1 MTPSIWSAVTLIRQ
15 NNFEENAIAFVE
27 QSKTYSRS
35 IIYDYRIDHTEGSV
49 IELFFTGDPLDEK
62 TKETIRKTAE
72 EYGIKESQLIIND
85 HTYSNDTNDI
95 ELVKGIY
102 DKMDEE
108 IAKRDEE
115 IRRLKEE
122 LRTSK
127 GAEIPY
133 SQIVREMKN
142 NYPSI
147 EEVHITHGAG
157 VTADSLQLNE
167 SMIVLVTSSAR
178 LSEEDSTRLN
188 DWLKIRLDS
197 DSAKLILTN

>member
-1 MTPSIWSAVTLIRQ
+1 MNNNQNGSSALK
-15 NNFEENAIAFVE
+15 NYAINLNERA
-27 QSKTYSRS
+27 RS
-35 IIYDYRIDHTEGSV
+35 GKLDPV
-49 IELFFTGDPLDEK
+49 IG
-62 TKETIRKTAE
+62 
-72 EYGIKESQLIIND
+72 
-85 HTYSNDTNDI
+85 
-95 ELVKGIY
+95 
-102 DKMDEE
+102 
-108 IAKRDEE
+108 RDEE

-127 GAEIPY
+127 GVDIPY